1 MSILV
6 SKNTRLLVQ
15 GITGKEGS
23 YHAQRSSEYG
33 ANLVAGVTPGK
44 GGQLFTESVP
54 IFNTVHEAVDKT
66 CADASLIFSILSI
79 FYIVFDSEFI
89 AVIV

>member
-6 SKNTRLLVQ
+6 DKNTRLLVQ

-44 GGQLFTESVP
+44 GGQTFMKGVP
-54 IFNTVHEAVDKT
+54 IYDTVEHAARETKAH
-66 CADASLIFSILSI
+66 ASLSLIPI
-79 FYIVFDSEFI
+79 
-89 AVIV
+89 

>member
-6 SKNTRLLVQ
+6 DKSTRLLVQ

-23 YHAQRSSEYG
+23 YHAQRSAEYG

-44 GGQLFTESVP
+44 GARILIQLSLF
-54 IFNTVHEAVDKT
+54 KT
-66 CADASLIFSILSI
+66 Q
-79 FYIVFDSEFI
+79 YIKL
-89 AVIV
+89 